1 MDWSRYSP
9 PVPKENRSCTQQM
22 VVIRGVEGALVL
34 WDVKTHFSSF
44 AELGCDAGTM
54 ACGCVSVW
62 KGCMC
67 TVNDALA
74 EHLIF
79 IQCFGLLSCWKTFS
93 PNSYSAPSLL
103 WFKLISSQLI
113 HHKHGN
119 QVQLGREAL
128 YAREAHHI
136 PLSLLFPAE

>member
-1 MDWSRYSP
+1 
-9 PVPKENRSCTQQM
+9 M
-22 VVIRGVEGALVL
+22 VVIRWVDGALVL
-34 WDVKTHFSSF
+34 WDVKTRLSPF

-54 ACGCVSVW
+54 AWGCVLVL

-67 TVNDALA
+67 TVNDVLA
-74 EHLIF
+74 GLDTSSSNL

-93 PNSYSAPSLL
+93 PSSHSAGPLPWL
-103 WFKLISSQLI
+103 KLISSQLI

-128 YAREAHHI
+128 YAFEAHHI
-136 PLSLLFPAE
+136 PLSLFSS